1 MRGAAVGEITGSP
14 RRLVEG
20 FSSRIL
26 PGALIR
32 DPVTAFSLVTKMTDE
47 NSTTA
52 EEQTIKTPTDLK
64 IEQLEKSLAE
74 LKSKYETELTEAIDA
89 NRKLWAELHP
99 VQPESPPSPA
109 GETDPLAGAKAAL
122 MAKLG
127 YDMKE

>member
-1 MRGAAVGEITGSP
+1 
-14 RRLVEG
+14 
-20 FSSRIL
+20 
-26 PGALIR
+26 
-32 DPVTAFSLVTKMTDE
+32 MTDE

-64 IEQLEKSLAE
+64 IEQLERSLAE
-74 LKSKYETELTEAIDA
+74 LTSKYETELTEAIDA